1 MVASGE
7 AKSIL
12 NSMKAF
18 DELLLELGQHQWLV
32 RGLIAIAIAVIGIW
46 LARWVARALER
57 VLTRFEVEII
67 LRSFLRNLVYAICI
81 IVVCIAALD
90 FAGVPTTSLL
100 AVLGTAGLAIG
111 LAMKDS
117 LSNIASGIMLIVL
130 RPFHSGD
137 YVQVAGAEGIV
148 DSVRIFQTHMHTQDN
163 RQIIMP
169 NSQITAAPIINF
181 TVRGVRR
188 LDVAIK
194 IAYGDDMALARKIL
208 LEIANHHAQVLKDPG
223 AEVIVSQLADSYVEL
238 QLRVWLAAA
247 DLGSLKAY
255 LLEQSWSKLVAQ
267 GFKTNASAS
276 YFCPE
281 PRNNAAPVFKE

>member
-1 MVASGE
+1 MQRLDDALV
-7 AKSIL
+7 
-12 NSMKAF
+12 
-18 DELLLELGQHQWLV
+18 ELGHHQWLV
-32 RGLIAIAIAVIGIW
+32 RGLIAIGIAVIGIW

-57 VLTRFEVEII
+57 VLQRFDVEII

-117 LSNIASGIMLIVL
+117 LSNIASGVMLIVL

-137 YVQVAGAEGIV
+137 YVQVAGNEGIV
-148 DSVRIFQTHMHTQDN
+148 DSVRIFQTFLHTQDN
-163 RQIIMP
+163 RQIILP

-188 LDVAIK
+188 LDLSIK
-194 IAYGDDMALARKIL
+194 ISYSDDMALARKTL
-208 LEIANHHAQVLKDPG
+208 LEIAQSHAQVLSEPPPDVVV
-223 AEVIVSQLADSYVEL
+223 AQLADNHVEL
-238 QLRVWLAAA
+238 QLRVWLTAT
-247 DLGSLKAY
+247 DLGSLRAY
-255 LLEQSWSKLVAQ
+255 LLEQSWLQLGEK
-267 GFKTNASAS
+267 GFKTAHPQQHTHIHHHGSSDVVVADSTN
-276 YFCPE
+276 
-281 PRNNAAPVFKE
+281 